1 MVSPFLSSPVTGTL
15 YKCLIDS
22 PNTESNIAPS
32 KTLQQYLI
40 RCRIKYKTFMWPV
53 KIFMLSMSLVSLSLQ
68 IQATPCHSHHTMH
81 TTSFTSSI
89 PHYLDYTI
97 HTIPFTPSIPHYSH
111 HTTLF
116 IPHYSHHSINT
127 TPSTPHYSH
136 HTICTIHATLTT
148 THYPH
153 HTIHTTLFT
162 ILFLVSL
169 AFPFLCSEYRRK
181 LFLWMNFS

>member
-1 MVSPFLSSPVTGTL
+1 MVSPLLSSPVTGTL

-40 RCRIKYKTFMWPV
+40 RCRIKYETFMWPV
-53 KIFMLSMSLVSLSLQ
+53 KIFILSISLVSLSLQ
-68 IQATPCHSHHTMH
+68 IQATPCRSHHTMH

-116 IPHYSHHSINT
+116 TPHYSHHT
-127 TPSTPHYSH
+127 TLSTPHYSH

-153 HTIHTTLFT
+153 HTIHNTLFT
-162 ILFLVSL
+162 LFDFSL
-169 AFPFLCSEYRRK
+169 P
-181 LFLWMNFS
+181 LF